1 MPVTVKQLA
10 RKHPEWTELQEFWT
24 RMDLLYRGGK
34 AIVDNAA
41 QFLERRPAEA
51 QRVYDAR
58 CAGATY
64 QNILGAALGWYE
76 SRLFSAEPQFYARR
90 GTEAVRDEFLQAF
103 LRNCDR
109 CGKPFAAA
117 MAEWFSLAV
126 RDGSAFVLLDLP
138 STPLARTFRAQKML
152 GALDPYLVTF
162 TADQVTNWD
171 TDAQGNF
178 EWIVISTGFW
188 RGGFGTPRVRMRR
201 WLYFDRTE
209 YRIYEAAADADG
221 GEDSRAA
228 AEVGAGR
235 HALADQGRVP
245 IHRIA
250 VPFHLWLGYRVY
262 PQVLDHFNADNGL
275 KWALLMANLAVPVI
289 TGDFAEDPKIS
300 ETGYIK
306 LEANGSFAWSE
317 PSGSSFAH
325 AATRVAS
332 LREEIYRQMYLQAQ
346 GRDSSAQASAN
357 SGYSKEM
364 DMAPSRDVL
373 NGYGEL
379 LRQAAGAVLADV
391 LAVRGKADI
400 TVSVQGLHFDEG
412 DEIAEIGTAQ
422 AALEL
427 DVPSATFERTVLKRI
442 ARQYAGKADPDTL
455 AAIDREIDQAPTR
468 AQRQDAQR
476 EQRAAQFRHSLA
488 AELENGGGAD
498 AAADDGE

>member
-1 MPVTVKQLA
+1 MPVTVKQLSE
-10 RKHPEWTELQEFWT
+10 KHPDWSELRDFWT
-24 RMDLLYRGGK
+24 QLDLLYRGGK

-41 QFLERRPAEA
+41 LFLERRPAEA

-76 SRLFSAEPQFYARR
+76 SKLFSAEPQFYARR
-90 GTEAVRDEFLQAF
+90 GDAAVQDEFLLAF
-103 LRNCDR
+103 LKNCDR
-109 CGKPFAAA
+109 RGKPFAAA

-138 STPLARTFRAQKML
+138 ATPLAQTFRAQKEM

-162 TADQVTNWD
+162 RADQVTNWE

-178 EWIVISTGFW
+178 EWVVISTAFW
-188 RGGFGTPRVRMRR
+188 RGGFGTARQQMRR
-201 WLYFDRTE
+201 WHYFDRTE
-209 YRIYEAAADADG
+209 YRIYEAAADAAD
-221 GEDSRAA
+221 GEDTRTA
-228 AEVGAGR
+228 AEVAAGR

-250 VPFHLWLGYRVY
+250 VPAHLWLGYRVY
-262 PQVLDHFNADNGL
+262 PQARDHFNADNGL
-275 KWALLMANLAVPVI
+275 KWALLMANLAVPVV

-306 LEANGSFAWSE
+306 LEANGTFGWSE

-325 AATRVAS
+325 AAARVAS

-373 NGYGEL
+373 NGYGDL
-379 LRQAAGAVLADV
+379 LRNAAGGILADA
-391 LAVRGKADI
+391 LAVRGKRDI
-400 TVSVQGLHFDEG
+400 AVSIRGLHFDEG
-412 DEIAEIGTAQ
+412 DEMAEIGTAQ

-427 DVPSATFERTVLKRI
+427 DVPSGTFERTVLKRI
-442 ARQYAGKADPDTL
+442 ARQYVGKADPDTL
-455 AAIDREIDQAPTR
+455 TAIDAEIDASPAR
-468 AQRQDAQR
+468 AAREAAQRDR
-476 EQRAAQFRHSLA
+476 RAARFRDGLA
-488 AELENGGGAD
+488 AELEDNGGAG
-498 AAADDGE
+498 AADEGE

>member
-1 MPVTVKQLA
+1 MAITVKQLSE
-10 RKHPEWTELQEFWT
+10 KHPDWAELRDFWAQ
-24 RMDLLYRGGK
+24 MELLYRGGK

-41 QFLERRPAEA
+41 QFLDRRPAEA

-76 SRLFSAEPQFYARR
+76 SKLFSAEPQFYARR
-90 GTEAVRDEFLQAF
+90 GDAAVQDEFLQGF
-103 LRNCDR
+103 LKNCDR
-109 CGKPFAAA
+109 CGKAFVRA

-126 RDGSAFVLLDLP
+126 RDGSAYVLLDLP
-138 STPLARTFRAQKML
+138 STPLAQTFRAQKMM
-152 GALDPYLVTF
+152 GALDPYVVTF
-162 TADQVTNWD
+162 TADQVTNWE

-178 EWIVISTGFW
+178 EWIVISTSFW
-188 RGGFGTPRVRMRR
+188 RGGFGTKRQQMRR
-201 WLYFDRTE
+201 WHYFDRTD
-209 YRIYEAAADADG
+209 YRIFEATADAAG
-221 GEDSRAA
+221 GDDARMAT
-228 AEVGAGR
+228 EVGAGR
-235 HALADQGRVP
+235 HALADQARVP

-262 PQVLDHFNADNGL
+262 PQVRDHFNADNGL
-275 KWALLMANLAVPVI
+275 KWALLMANLAVPVV

-306 LEANGSFAWSE
+306 LEANGTFGWSE
-317 PSGSSFAH
+317 PSGSSFQH
-325 AATRVAS
+325 AAARVAS

-379 LRQAAGAVLADV
+379 LRGAAGGILADA
-391 LAVRGKADI
+391 LAIRGRKDVE
-400 TVSVQGLHFDEG
+400 VSIQGLHFEEG
-412 DEIAEIGTAQ
+412 DELQEIGTAQ

-427 DVPSATFERTVLKRI
+427 EVPSETFERAVLKRT
-442 ARQYAGKADPDTL
+442 ARQYVGKADPDTL
-455 AAIDREIDQAPTR
+455 AAIDKEIDAAPTR
-468 AQRQDAQR
+468 AARQEAQRQ
-476 EQRAAQFRHSLA
+476 QRAAQFRDRLA
-488 AELENGGGAD
+488 EQLENGGATD
-498 AAADDGE
+498 AAEE

>member
-1 MPVTVKQLA
+1 MAITVRQLA
-10 RKHPEWTELQEFWT
+10 EKHPEWAELREFWAQ
-24 RMDLLYRGGK
+24 MELLYRGGK

-76 SRLFSAEPQFYARR
+76 SKLFAEEPQFYARR
-90 GTEAVRDEFLQAF
+90 GETAVQDEFLQAF
-103 LRNCDR
+103 LKNCDR
-109 CGKPFAAA
+109 CGKPFVRA

-126 RDGSAFVLLDLP
+126 RDGSAYVLLDLP
-138 STPLARTFRAQKML
+138 STPLAQTFRAQKMM

-162 TADQVTNWD
+162 TAEQVTNWG

-178 EWIVISTGFW
+178 EWIVISTSFW
-188 RGGFGTPRVRMRR
+188 RGGFGTKRQQMRR
-201 WLYFDRTE
+201 WHYFDRTE
-209 YRIYEAAADADG
+209 YRIYEAAADAAG
-221 GEDSRAA
+221 GEDTRVAT
-228 AEVGAGR
+228 EVGAGR
-235 HALADQGRVP
+235 HALADLRRVP

-262 PQVLDHFNADNGL
+262 PQVRDHFNADNGL
-275 KWALLMANLAVPVI
+275 KWALLMANLAVPVV

-306 LEANGSFAWSE
+306 LEANGSFGWSE

-325 AATRVAS
+325 AAARVAS

-379 LRQAAGAVLADV
+379 LRGAAVGILADA
-391 LAVRGKADI
+391 LAIRGKKDVEVTI
-400 TVSVQGLHFDEG
+400 QGLHFEEG
-412 DEIAEIGTAQ
+412 DELQEIGAAQ

-427 DVPSATFERTVLKRI
+427 EVPSETFERAVLKRI
-442 ARQYAGKADPDTL
+442 ARQYVGKADPDTL
-455 AAIDREIDQAPTR
+455 AAIDKEIDAAPAR
-468 AQRQDAQR
+468 AARMEAQRQ
-476 EQRAAQFRHSLA
+476 QRAAQFRDRLA
-488 AELENGGGAD
+488 EQLENGGASD
-498 AAADDGE
+498 AAEE

>member
-1 MPVTVKQLA
+1 MAITVKQLEE
-10 RKHPEWTELQEFWT
+10 KHPEWVDLREFWAH
-24 RMDLLYRGGK
+24 MDLLYRGGK

-58 CAGATY
+58 CRSATY

-76 SRLFSAEPQFYARR
+76 SKLFSAEPQFYARR
-90 GTEAVRDEFLQAF
+90 GEAAVQDEFLQAF
-103 LRNCDR
+103 LKNCDR
-109 CGKPFAAA
+109 CGKPFVRA

-126 RDGSAFVLLDLP
+126 RDGSAYVLLDLP
-138 STPLARTFRAQKML
+138 ATPLAQTFRAQKLM
-152 GALDPYLVTF
+152 GALDPYIVTF
-162 TADQVTNWD
+162 AAEQVTNWD

-178 EWIVISTGFW
+178 EWVVISTTFW
-188 RGGFGTPRVRMRR
+188 RGGFGTKRRQMRR
-201 WLYFDRTE
+201 WHFFDRTE
-209 YRIYEAAADADG
+209 YRIYEAAADTAG
-221 GEDSRAA
+221 GEDTRAA
-228 AEVGAGR
+228 TQVGAGR
-235 HALADQGRVP
+235 HALADLGRVP

-262 PQVLDHFNADNGL
+262 PQVRDHFNADNGL
-275 KWALLMANLAVPVI
+275 KWALLMANLAVPVV

-306 LEANGSFAWSE
+306 LEANGTFGWSE
-317 PSGSSFAH
+317 PSGNSFAH
-325 AATRVAS
+325 AAARVAS

-379 LRQAAGAVLADV
+379 LRTAAGNILSDV
-391 LAVRGKADI
+391 LAIRGMRDLEVHI
-400 TVSVQGLHFDEG
+400 QGLNFEDG
-412 DEIAEIGTAQ
+412 DELQEIGAAL

-427 DVPSATFERTVLKRI
+427 DVPSEIFERAVLKRI
-442 ARQYAGKADPDTL
+442 ARQYVGKADPDLL
-455 AAIDREIDQAPTR
+455 AAMDREIDEAPVR
-468 AQRQDAQR
+468 AQRQMAQR
-476 EQRAAQFRHSLA
+476 KQRVAEFRDRLAAQLGGQSAADGA
-488 AELENGGGAD
+488 AEE
-498 AAADDGE
+498 